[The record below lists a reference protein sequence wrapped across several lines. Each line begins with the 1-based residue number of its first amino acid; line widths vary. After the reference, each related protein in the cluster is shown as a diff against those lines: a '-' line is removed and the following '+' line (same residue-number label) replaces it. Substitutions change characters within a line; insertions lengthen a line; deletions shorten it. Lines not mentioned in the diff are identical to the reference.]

1 MISVRR
7 HRVWLDREI
16 NIRDTWTEPA
26 SKENTNKDLIDW
38 LLLIT
43 WYYFSGK
50 NCTLYAF
57 FSKSVSHKSS
67 LKCPIIRQRHKVI
80 PAASKS
86 VSLDI
91 GKLPDINLFPLLFH
105 PLSTLL
111 TIPADCWLHDDLI
124 FPPLFCF
131 FLALF
136 STVEEDFEISVEE
149 KASVQFV
156 GCQRRSRFSR
166 NDAVVPVARIV
177 RTRRKRTRRN
187 AVAEK
192 NEEST
197 GG

>member
-1 MISVRR
+1 MISVRCY
-7 HRVWLDREI
+7 RVWLDREI
-16 NIRDTWTEPA
+16 NIRDTWTESA
-26 SKENTNKDLIDW
+26 SKENTNKHLIDW
-38 LLLIT
+38 LLHIT
-43 WYYFSGK
+43 WYYFLEK
-50 NCTLYAF
+50 KLRVICIF
-57 FSKSVSHKSS
+57 FKSLSHKSS
-67 LKCPIIRQRHKVI
+67 VKCPTIRQRHKVI
-80 PAASKS
+80 PAALKS

-111 TIPADCWLHDDLI
+111 TIPVDCWLHDDLI

-131 FLALF
+131 FFALF

-177 RTRRKRTRRN
+177 RTRRKRMRRN